1 MMEIFFLKMYINIG
15 TKTNIK
21 RNYIMKNIVYILL
34 LFPCLLLSQ
43 TPGQNYVKTTT
54 YKKPYK
60 TISTNPECNVQ
71 VNYFDGLGRSAQSV
85 LSKAGGSEEDI
96 ITHVDYDMYGRQTK
110 EYLPFATPGN
120 GSVKAAYQTGAIDK
134 ILLFYDK
141 SKYEKTPNPYSEKR
155 YENSPLNRVKEQ
167 GAPGEAWKLQDKFE
181 NYFYFDL
188 LKQVFNENICTSEDP
203 LIGLPRTWIVIEV
216 KNNILTFSMATD
228 LVTQQS
234 WGSSEGCSINVPP
247 IQLFDES
254 GSQNPIS
261 IPNLDLGELTDNF
274 GNPTGYRAIIQNGFL
289 QLKTVLPGVSPL
301 PILKAF
307 DTKVSMDLSLYI
319 ETQNLH
325 TVKFDYR
332 TNTIN
337 EVRRF
342 GVSFVDNNTEKP
354 SLILN
359 GSFAAKQLSKN
370 ITKDEN
376 WTKTDGLNKTTE
388 EFTDKQGRVILKRTY
403 TDNKKHDTYYVYD
416 KFSNLTYVLPPLASD
431 KVIKDNFT
439 ISPAAQNSPWT
450 KIVSV
455 SQKVAAD
462 FDEKLKDVPNSDIL
476 NVDYFSQ
483 YGGRGGFS
491 IIPDENNNIALNL
504 NITTST
510 PMTLKTGVIAEL
522 STLGSYAN
530 KELGR
535 IKGDDYE
542 YIFVIINNKIQVN
555 GSGKLSSINT
565 TLNGYQKLRYSKNY
579 PWTKICETS
588 ASTAKEYEEAIKNI
602 ENSDIL
608 TTYVANSNG
617 ASGGVAIS
625 LDEFDTL
632 TLSLNINSNVSMSL
646 ATGAVFTLDIERS
659 ITDREL
665 GSISG
670 ENYFYKFIIKDNA
683 LYISGSGKLTQAVH
697 FSSQIYKLNSTLD
710 QDAVKGLCY
719 IYHYDKRNRV
729 IEKYIPDN
737 GTTYMVYDKLDRVVL
752 SQDENLRRKKSP
764 ESNWLFTKYDAYGRV
779 VYSGD
784 CRNPNDRE
792 VIQSYYDGVTTALDE
807 KRSSTPFIS
816 GGLNIY
822 YSNDFYPKGNDF
834 MERDRNV
841 TVVNYYDDYNFD
853 TKTQVIGGI
862 PPGHPNEPY
871 TNNLKGLATG
881 GHVRILGTDDWI
893 TNLIRYDEKA
903 RPVLNWSHNSY
914 LSSWQLVTSN
924 LDFVGNVISSSTQH
938 KFGNDPEITTYDF
951 YTYDNMSRM
960 LDHSQSINSKYM
972 LIAWNQY
979 DELGKLKEKKVG
991 GKIDYITTS
1000 PTYATHKSYQ
1010 TIDYTYN
1017 IRNWLKSING
1027 ALFTFGIKYND
1038 NGNLSLYNGNIS
1050 QTNWKTSGN
1059 NTYKLYNYQY
1069 DGLNRLKNADFTGG
1083 SLKYNEGDITYDK
1096 NGNIISLTRSGLKTD
1111 STNGIIDDLSYIYKP
1126 YSNQLL
1132 KVTDN
1137 ANDAAGFDN
1146 GGSGSN
1152 NDYDYDAAGNMKK
1165 DLNKGIGKVL
1175 ATEITYNHLNLPL
1188 KVAYEPNK
1196 YVEYLYSATGEK
1208 IQKTVNDLGAITTTQ
1223 YANGYIYK
1231 NGVFEYF
1238 SHPEGY
1244 VRKETN
1250 GNFTYVYQY
1259 KDHLGNV
1266 RLSYAD
1272 TNGDGVIADSN
1283 FNEGFENGVSN
1294 WGGIGSNTQ
1303 LELDNTIFR
1312 SGKYSAKIT
1321 SPGPDGRISKCGV
1334 WMDINNS
1341 QDTYYTYTVYIKSNK
1356 PNAEIVLFMKTAEE
1370 TGFYTSLDSYAYHG
1384 YMTQWTKLEKTVLV
1398 PANIKKLSL
1407 RLDTNSDGT
1416 VWFDDVSIRRADG
1429 QTEIIEETDY
1439 YPFGMQH
1446 KDLNDIVMSSNL
1458 GQKIKYNG
1466 KELQDELQLGLY
1478 DFGARNYSPELGRWM
1493 NIDPMA
1499 EQGRRWSPYAYAFDN
1514 PVYFIDPDG
1523 MWPWPS
1529 WSQVKSFA
1537 SGVGN
1542 GAVGYARN
1550 IKNTIS
1556 NIPSTLKNAA
1566 SSPKAAAAFVANNH
1580 PQVLVYKAIASN
1592 FTTPAN
1598 IVKSAVQGN
1607 AQAAG
1612 EAYGGHLAAG
1622 AVAWA
1627 TAGMGKGGGKAAVGE
1642 NNTMKSLTAD
1652 VQAAASDLKSAG
1664 RSPATVVGAELNGQT
1679 AIGTSGAPPGTIAP
1693 QLEAAAAELGGVG
1706 TKTASGNTVGCCGE
1720 FHAGNELLLKNPS
1733 ATPTSVNFTDAIRPR
1748 TGEVVPPCENCTSI
1762 FGL

>member
-1 MMEIFFLKMYINIG
+1 MFISTK
-15 TKTNIK
+15 TKTN
-21 RNYIMKNIVYILL
+21 YISNLMKNLLYILL
-34 LFPCLLLSQ
+34 LFPFVLMGQ
-43 TPGQNYVKTTT
+43 TTGHNYIKTTT
-54 YKKPYK
+54 YKRPYT
-60 TISTNPECNVQ
+60 TITATSEKNVQ
-71 VNYFDGLGRSAQSV
+71 VSYFDGLGRQEQTVSAE
-85 LSKAGGSEEDI
+85 AGGDNQDI
-96 ITHVDYDMYGRQTK
+96 IIPVEYDIYGRQVK
-110 EYLPFATPGN
+110 EYLPFAEPHI
-120 GSVKAAYQTGAIDK
+120 GSITAPYYNNAI
-134 ILLFYDK
+134 IMQNAFYK
-141 SKYEKTPNPYSEKR
+141 KPKYENTVNPYSEKR
-155 YENSPLNRVKEQ
+155 FENSPLNRVNEQ
-167 GAPGEAWKLQDKFE
+167 AAPGDSWKLAQPNAND
-181 NYFYFDL
+181 YFKMEFLYPAFDDNVCINPNPIPSLAKLIKPL
-188 LKQVFNENICTSEDP
+188 LTV
-203 LIGLPRTWIVIEV
+203 EV
-216 KNNILTFSMATD
+216 KNNIFTFLMISTYPGTSWDKHPGCVMQMTPFK
-228 LVTQQS
+228 LVNHFSDNIIT
-234 WGSSEGCSINVPP
+234 
-247 IQLFDES
+247 F
-254 GSQNPIS
+254 
-261 IPNLDLGELTDNF
+261 PNIDLGELKNEL
-274 GNPTGYRAIIQNGFL
+274 GEPTGYRAYIQNGYVYF
-289 QLKTVLPGVSPL
+289 KPMVPGVTPL
-301 PILKAF
+301 VKKF
-307 DTKVSMDLSLYI
+307 NTKVTFDF
-319 ETQNLH
+319 TQYLTTQDAH
-325 TVKFDYR
+325 TIKYAYE
-332 TNTIN
+332 TNTMN

-359 GSFAAKQLSKN
+359 GSFATKQLSKN

-450 KIVSV
+450 KIVSID
-455 SQKVAAD
+455 QKVAAD

-565 TLNGYQKLRYSKNY
+565 ILNGYQKLRYSKNY

-588 ASTAKEYEEAIKNI
+588 ASIAKEYEEAIKDI

-646 ATGAVFTLDIERS
+646 ATGAVFALDIERS
-659 ITDREL
+659 ITNRKL

-670 ENYFYKFIIKDNA
+670 KDYFYEFSIKDNS

-697 FSSQIYKLNSTLD
+697 FSSQIYTLNSTLD

-719 IYHYDKRNRV
+719 IYHYDKRNRA

-737 GTTYMVYDKLDRVVL
+737 GWTYMIYDKLDRIVL
-752 SQDENLRRKKSP
+752 SQDENLRSKQSP
-764 ESNWLFTKYDAYGRV
+764 ESNWLFTKYDVFGRV

-784 CRNPNDRE
+784 CRNANPRA
-792 VIQSYYDGVTTALDE
+792 VIQGYYDGAATLLDE
-807 KRSSTPFIS
+807 KRSLTPFVN

-822 YSNDFYPKGNDF
+822 YSNDLYPTGNDF
-834 MERDRNV
+834 SPRDGNV

-862 PPGHPNEPY
+862 PPNNRY
-871 TNNLKGLATG
+871 TINLKGLATG
-881 GHVRILGTDDWI
+881 GHVRVLGTNEWI
-893 TNLIRYDEKA
+893 TSLVRYDEKA

-960 LDHSQSINSKYM
+960 LDHSQSINGKYM

-1050 QTNWKTSGN
+1050 QTNWKTSGDN
-1059 NTYKLYNYQY
+1059 IYKLYNYQY

-1146 GGSGSN
+1146 GGSGGN

-1175 ATEITYNHLNLPL
+1175 ATEITYNYLNLPI
-1188 KVAYEPNK
+1188 KVGYEPNK
-1196 YVEYLYSATGEK
+1196 YVEYLYIATGEK

-1231 NGVFEYF
+1231 NGIFEYF

-1272 TNGDGVIADSN
+1272 TNGDGVIADSS

-1303 LELDNTIFR
+1303 LELDSTIFR

-1321 SPGPDGRISKCGV
+1321 SPGPDGRYSKCGV

-1341 QDTYYTYTVYIKSNK
+1341 QDTYYTYTVYIKSNR

-1370 TGFYTSLDSYAYHG
+1370 TGFYTSIDSYAYHG

-1407 RLDTNSDGT
+1407 RLDTNADGT

-1446 KDLNDIVMSSNL
+1446 KGLNDIVMSSNL

-1466 KELQDELQLGLY
+1466 KELQDELQLNVY
-1478 DFGARNYSPELGRWM
+1478 DYGRRNYDPAIAKFF
-1493 NIDPMA
+1493 NIDRFA
-1499 EQGRRWSPYAYAFDN
+1499 EKYYDKSPYHYAANNPILFVDVQGDSIRVANVKDQAKILTMINSKTTGLFGFNTNNKLFLMKAGMNSEGSQYYNDRLVSALGKKEDINISIGATFKNFVEGGRVEDVDVNHGGGVTDN
-1514 PVYFIDPDG
+1514 YEN
-1523 MWPWPS
+1523 
-1529 WSQVKSFA
+1529 VKKFA
-1537 SGVGN
+1537 SG
-1542 GAVGYARN
+1542 REER
-1550 IKNTIS
+1550 IKVSDVTIS
-1556 NIPSTLKNAA
+1556 GNSQYRAKSQFGKLKAHIQSAADILMHELLGHSIP
-1566 SSPKAAAAFVANNH
+1566 
-1580 PQVLVYKAIASN
+1580 Y
-1592 FTTPAN
+1592 
-1598 IVKSAVQGN
+1598 IVGSDTGN
-1607 AQAAG
+1607 AVKN
-1612 EAYGGHLAAG
+1612 EN
-1622 AVAWA
+1622 
-1627 TAGMGKGGGKAAVGE
+1627 KANKE
-1642 NNTMKSLTAD
+1642 
-1652 VQAAASDLKSAG
+1652 LKQDE
-1664 RSPATVVGAELNGQT
+1664 RKEDPNHV
-1679 AIGTSGAPPGTIAP
+1679 
-1693 QLEAAAAELGGVG
+1693 
-1706 TKTASGNTVGCCGE
+1706 
-1720 FHAGNELLLKNPS
+1720 
-1733 ATPTSVNFTDAIRPR
+1733 
-1748 TGEVVPPCENCTSI
+1748 EVI
-1762 FGL
+1762 K